1 MRKIILTTTKKELK
15 AGTKTVFV
23 TVSTE
28 TQEVTREQHRNATED
43 GTVKYFR
50 RLGGSETV
58 ERGYTSQGYNV
69 VKLTSTDPSRTKK
82 TIREYD
88 FDSEE

>member
-1 MRKIILTTTKKELK
+1 MIYLTTTKQEKKE
-15 AGTKTVFV
+15 GTKTVFV
-23 TVSTE
+23 TVSTK
-28 TQEVTREQHRNATED
+28 TQEVTREQHRNATEE

-50 RLGGSETV
+50 RLGGSETI

-69 VKLTSTDPSRTKK
+69 VKITSTSPDKERR

-88 FDSEE
+88 FDSE